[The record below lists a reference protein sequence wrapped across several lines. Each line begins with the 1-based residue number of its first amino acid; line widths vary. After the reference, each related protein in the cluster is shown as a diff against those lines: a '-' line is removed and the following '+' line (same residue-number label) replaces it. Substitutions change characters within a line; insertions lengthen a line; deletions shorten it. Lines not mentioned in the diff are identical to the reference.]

1 MTEPSPDI
9 SIRTL
14 MEAGV
19 HFGHQTKRWNP
30 KMRKYIFGSRN
41 GINII
46 NLRKTAPLLGKALE
60 FSKKV
65 AADGG
70 KILFIGSKPQGKEI
84 VKEEA
89 IRCGMPY
96 ATERWLGGML
106 TNFETVKK
114 SVARLRD
121 LDQMEEDG
129 AFEALSKKE
138 SAKLQKERGKLLKNL
153 GGVKDMDRLPDALY
167 IVDTKKESIALK
179 EGLKLG
185 IPIIAIVDTNCDP
198 DGIEYIIPGNDD
210 AVKSI
215 RLATSAIAGAIM
227 EGVNEHGIRQKALAE
242 EMEREAERKKAEAE
256 AAKAKAEAE
265 KAAAKKEAEA
275 EPVAAPSQEE
285 QPEER
290 KDKPE
295 ESEGE
300 KKE

>member
-1 MTEPSPDI
+1 MTEPTPDI
-9 SIRTL
+9 STRTL

-30 KMRKYIFGSRN
+30 KMRRFIFGSRN

-46 NLRKTAPLLGKALE
+46 NLRKTVPLLSRALE

-65 AADGG
+65 ATDGG
-70 KILFIGSKPQGKEI
+70 KILFIGSKPQAKEI

-89 IRCGMPY
+89 LRCGMPY

-106 TNFETVKK
+106 TNFETIKK

-138 SAKLQKERGKLLKNL
+138 SAMLQKERGKLLKNL

-215 RLATSAIAGAIM
+215 RLISSAIAGAIL
-227 EGVNEHGIRQKALAE
+227 EGVNEHGIRQKVLAE
-242 EMEREAERKKAEAE
+242 EMEREAERKKAEE
-256 AAKAKAEAE
+256 EKARAEAE
-265 KAAAKKEAEA
+265 EAEA
-275 EPVAAPSQEE
+275 GEKAGETAPVSAPSSS
-285 QPEER
+285 EER
-290 KDKPE
+290 ESGAGDAEEKGDKE
-295 ESEGE
+295 
-300 KKE
+300 